1 MTEGPRD
8 LRLLARLL
16 RYVRAHPLPLAAAA
30 LLVLVTD
37 LLQVLVPYLL
47 KVGIDRDLAAGDP
60 AGLARTSLLLAATL
74 TGQLGGQVAFAY
86 TVEYLGQRLLYD
98 LRMHLFR
105 KVLGLGHDYF
115 DRTAVGATLTNVTS
129 DVEAIRQFISQG
141 LVSLLGDSFQVL
153 VILGAMLLIN
163 SRLALAAFLTL
174 PFFGVVTWLFRNAI
188 RHDYGAVREANAE
201 INTTLVEAITG
212 MREVTL
218 LNYQRRILA
227 TFTAHNRRYLEA
239 FLRVVNSYSYYFPAL
254 ELLATLSL
262 IIILGYAHRALGT
275 AVQPGE
281 IFAFFAYIMMLYRP
295 LRQLAERFN
304 TFQATLAAASRIFRL
319 LDRAESITEPERPR
333 LPAGAGRGDGRGTPA
348 AAVALHDV
356 RFGYDAAHPV
366 LEGLSFAVEPGERV
380 ALVGSTGAGKS
391 TVINLVNRLY
401 DVQHGRVLV
410 DGTDVRRLPLAYLR
424 RRIATVPQDL
434 FLFSGSIAD
443 NISLGAPRVTRA
455 QVEAAADAVGATRF
469 IRALPRGFDHDVLEE
484 GKSLSSGQ
492 KQLLAFARAFLLDPG
507 VVIMDE
513 ATASVDAESERVIET
528 ALDTLLH
535 GRTAIII
542 AHRLST
548 IRSAQRILVLH
559 HGRLVEAGTHAHLLA
574 HDGVYARLYRV
585 QLLSL
590 APDATAAG

>member
-8 LRLLARLL
+8 LRLLGRLL
-16 RYVRAHPLPLAAAA
+16 RYVRAHPLLLAAAA

-37 LLQVLVPYLL
+37 LLQVLVPYLT
-47 KVGIDRDLAAGDP
+47 KVGIDRDVAAGDL
-60 AGLARTSLLLAATL
+60 AGLARTALLLGAAL
-74 TGQLGGQVAFAY
+74 IGQLGGQVAFTY

-163 SRLALAAFLTL
+163 PRLALAAFLTL

-188 RHDYGAVREANAE
+188 RHGYGAVREANAR

-212 MREVTL
+212 MREVTM
-218 LNYQRRILA
+218 LNYQRRVLA
-227 TFTAHNRRYLEA
+227 TFTTHNRRYLEA
-239 FLRVVNSYSYYFPAL
+239 FLRVINSYSYYFPAL

-262 IIILGYAHRALGT
+262 IIILGYAHRALGS

-319 LDRAESITEPERPR
+319 LDRAESITEPERPL
-333 LPAGAGRGDGRGTPA
+333 LPAVAGRGGDRGTA
-348 AAVALHDV
+348 AAVALEQV

-366 LEGLSFAVEPGERV
+366 LKELSLAVEPGQRV

-410 DGTDVRRLPLAYLR
+410 DATDVRRLPLAYLR
-424 RRIATVPQDL
+424 RRVATVPQDL

-443 NISLGAPRVTRA
+443 NISLRAPGVTRA
-455 QVEAAADAVGATRF
+455 QVEAAADAVGATPF
-469 IRALPRGFDHDVLEE
+469 IRALAHGFDHEVLEE

-548 IRSAQRILVLH
+548 IRSVERILVLH
-559 HGRLVEAGTHAHLLA
+559 HGRLVEEGGHAELLA
-574 HDGVYARLYRV
+574 RDGVYARLYRM

-590 APDATAAG
+590 APGRE

>member
-1 MTEGPRD
+1 MMEGPRD

-16 RYVRAHPLPLAAAA
+16 RYVRAHPLLLAAAA

-37 LLQVLVPYLL
+37 LLQVLVPYLT
-47 KVGIDRDLAAGDP
+47 KVGIDRDVAAGDP
-60 AGLARTSLLLAATL
+60 AGLARTALLLAAAL
-74 TGQLGGQVAFAY
+74 LGQLGGQVAFTY

-98 LRMHLFR
+98 LRMNLFR

-141 LVSLLGDSFQVL
+141 LVSLLGDSFQVV

-163 SRLALAAFLTL
+163 PRLALAAFLTL

-188 RHDYGAVREANAE
+188 RHGYGAVREANAR

-218 LNYQRRILA
+218 LNYQQRILA
-227 TFTAHNRRYLEA
+227 TFTTHNRRYLEA
-239 FLRVVNSYSYYFPAL
+239 FLRVINSYSYYFPAL

-262 IIILGYAHRALGT
+262 IIVLGYAHRALET

-304 TFQATLAAASRIFRL
+304 TFQATLAAARRIFRL
-319 LDRAESITEPERPR
+319 LDRSESITEPERPL
-333 LPAGAGRGDGRGTPA
+333 LPARGGGRGTA
-348 AAVALHDV
+348 AAVALDQV

-366 LEGLSFAVEPGERV
+366 LEDLSFAVEPGQRV

-401 DVQHGRVLV
+401 DVQRGRVLV
-410 DGTDVRRLPLAYLR
+410 DATDVRDVPLAYLR

-443 NISLGAPRVTRA
+443 NISLRAPGITRA
-455 QVEAAADAVGATRF
+455 QVEAAAEAVGATPF
-469 IRALPRGFDHDVLEE
+469 IRALPHGLDHPVLEE

-492 KQLLAFARAFLLDPG
+492 KQLLAFARAFLLDSG

-535 GRTAIII
+535 NRTAIII

-548 IRSAQRILVLH
+548 IRSVQRILVLH
-559 HGRLVEAGTHAHLLA
+559 HGRLVEEGSHADLLA
-574 HDGVYARLYRV
+574 RDGVYARLYRM

-590 APDATAAG
+590 APGMEATGQQP